1 MLALTQNQIL
11 LIVALVAV
19 YVFFAYRVSRQMA
32 RNGHNQWLW
41 FVVSVLLTSLPA
53 AIVMTHERFSWLWK
67 RTQEEQARRARR
79 GGGDEDDADDEG
91 ADQEQA
97 EETETDA
104 TTGPAATPG
113 DQTAAQDEV
122 PPLVRCP
129 HCGSMVAPA
138 GPADPTGLIPCP
150 RCGQSFEQEHL
161 A

>member
-11 LIVALVAV
+11 VIAALLVV

-41 FVVSVLLTSLPA
+41 FVLSVLLTSLPA

-67 RTQEEQARRARR
+67 RTREEQARRSSPARP
-79 GGGDEDDADDEG
+79 GSKADDE
-91 ADQEQA
+91 
-97 EETETDA
+97 ETQPPHP
-104 TTGPAATPG
+104 TG
-113 DQTAAQDEV
+113 QTARGDEV
-122 PPLVRCP
+122 PQLVRCP

-138 GPADPTGLIPCP
+138 GPADPSGQTPCP
-150 RCGQSFEQEHL
+150 RCGQTFEQEYL